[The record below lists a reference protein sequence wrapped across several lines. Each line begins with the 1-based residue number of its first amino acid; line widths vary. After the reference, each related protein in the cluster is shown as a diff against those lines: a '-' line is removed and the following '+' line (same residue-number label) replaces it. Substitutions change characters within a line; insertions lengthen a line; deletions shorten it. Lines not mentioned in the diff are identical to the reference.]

1 MLRSQ
6 TFIQH
11 KSTNIEFCAT
21 MSWALLIML
30 SVSLSQLQCPP
41 DLTAERMMHTLM
53 SLLVLAPLVTPL
65 PPPPGPLLLL
75 DMLPGRE
82 ELLARASGRPL
93 TISVLIG
100 QS

>member
-1 MLRSQ
+1 
-6 TFIQH
+6 
-11 KSTNIEFCAT
+11 
-21 MSWALLIML
+21 
-30 SVSLSQLQCPP
+30 
-41 DLTAERMMHTLM
+41 MMHTLM